1 MFSRFKTELLF
12 IVAGVAVLA
21 VLFAAQWYDLGRNG
35 GTNYVTTVG
44 VPLDDVYI
52 HCRYAENLLAGNGY
66 SFNPPTQV
74 TADTSPLWV
83 VLIAFGGLFT
93 LHLEVIAVLFSSL
106 AWLLIAPAVYRVA
119 KYVFNFEEVWAVVAG
134 IISLLG
140 GRMLIM
146 APSGMETTLASLLT
160 LIAVEIHIRSRDT
173 LQIRIREAVVL
184 GLAIATRPELYLL
197 AAIAAID
204 WLILLSKNKVSV
216 KSFAGFSAVL
226 TVFFAAV
233 LSLPY
238 MERGSLSYHS
248 SVVQGAGFRLLPD
261 VYYLLRS
268 FGILVEMYAII
279 FLLGAFEVFHFPKI
293 RARHA
298 VLLIFIVGLPLAQAF
313 IAPQYRHFGRYIFPI
328 FPLCT
333 LCVVAFVKKSSMHS
347 PTWLAKTFGFTI
359 TGNIRKI
366 IIVLITIV
374 MLNISFRWI
383 TNYGGAVSNIND
395 QHLAAVAWVNANL
408 SPNDIIAADDVGAL
422 GFFTKRNIIDLTG
435 LVSPEMYP
443 LQHNQQLVWKA
454 ARSKGANIFI
464 IYTRLNPTF
473 YQYASDSLELV
484 KELPVRKP
492 LVSSADS
499 VMSIFKV
506 KGAHYA
512 AR

>member
-21 VLFAAQWYDLGRNG
+21 VLFAVQWYDLGRNG

-66 SFNPPTQV
+66 SFNPLTQV

-93 LHLEVIAVLFSSL
+93 SHLEVVAVLLSSL

-134 IISLLG
+134 IISLLS

-160 LIAVEIHIRSRDT
+160 LIAVEIHIRSRDK

-184 GLAIATRPELYLL
+184 GLAISTRPELYLL

-204 WLILLSKNKVSV
+204 WLILLSKNKVTI
-216 KSFAGFSAVL
+216 KSFASFSAIL
-226 TVFFAAV
+226 AIFFAAV

-248 SVVQGAGFRLLPD
+248 SVVQGAGFRFEPD
-261 VYYLLRS
+261 FFYLLRTFAILFEM
-268 FGILVEMYAII
+268 FGAILIASSMTT
-279 FLLGAFEVFHFPKI
+279 FHFPKF
-293 RARHA
+293 RARYA
-298 VLLIFIVGLPLAQAF
+298 IIPIFIFSLPLIQSF
-313 IAPQYRHFGRYIFPI
+313 VAPQYRQFGRYIFPI
-328 FPLCT
+328 LPLCT

-366 IIVLITIV
+366 IIIQITIV
-374 MLNISFRWI
+374 MLYISFRWI

-395 QHLAAVAWVNANL
+395 QHLAAVAWVNENL
-408 SPNDIIAADDVGAL
+408 TPNDIIAADDVGAL

-492 LVSSADS
+492 LVSSADT

-506 KGAHYA
+506 KGAPYA
-512 AR
+512 TR